1 MSKPYPHIFSPITIG
16 GVTFKNRIWAGPAG
30 THLLQRQETYPAD
43 ATIAYYREKA
53 SGGSAVITVSCENMD
68 RLKKPDAIHNN
79 YTLFAREAHGQWVKL
94 TDAIHEFGAKAS
106 IEFLAFTYHGYD
118 QNGRLKAW
126 SVNGGVNPD
135 NGRPMQMMPADEIQR
150 VAETYAEAAENA
162 VACGFDIIL
171 LHFGHGLMIS
181 QFMSPLY
188 NQRQDQFGGSFANRI
203 RFAEMIIDQI
213 RARVGR
219 KILLEVRIS
228 GNELAGEGQGGWE
241 EKDTIE
247 FVKKVQ
253 DRIDIIQV
261 STGSMLNG
269 TEHIMH
275 PISYFPA
282 GCNAY
287 LAAAVKASPEVK
299 IPVLTLGGFQPPDLI
314 EETLAEGK
322 ADLVAMVRGSIADS
336 HCVNKALDG
345 KADEIIPCIRCLH
358 CLDYG
363 RAEVFGCSVNPR
375 AGREIE
381 LADHLPSAQ
390 CKKVVII
397 GGGPAGM
404 AAAIYCLEQ
413 GHDVT
418 LYERSKALGG
428 KLIFA
433 KYSESKSDLANFMNY
448 QIHMM
453 DKLGVSLK
461 LSTEATPQLIV
472 DEKAD
477 VVIAALGAFPLLPP
491 IPGIDGA
498 NVLTA
503 EECYIRPDQ
512 VGQRVVVIGGGDVGC
527 ETAIFLLRQD
537 REISIVEMKN
547 TLAADSYWMYQEY
560 MTQVLASESK
570 VYLNARCKEINDRG
584 AIVIDPSGNEIL
596 IPADTVVIAAGMQP
610 QSQAAESYRQTA
622 PLFWNIGD
630 SLQAKNVLH
639 CTRSAFEAVRQI

>member
-1 MSKPYPHIFSPITIG
+1 MNNSYPHIFSPITIG

-30 THLLQRQETYPAD
+30 THLLQRQELYPTD
-43 ATIAYYREKA
+43 ATIAYYCEKA
-53 SGGSAVITVSCENMD
+53 SGGSAVITISCENMD
-68 RLKKPDAIHNN
+68 RLKKPDSVHNN
-79 YTLFAREAHGQWVKL
+79 YTLFAPEAHSQWRKL
-94 TDAIHEFGAKAS
+94 TDGIHKQGAKAS

-118 QNGRLKAW
+118 QNGSLKAW
-126 SVNGGVNPD
+126 SVNGGINPD

-188 NQRQDQFGGSFANRI
+188 NQRHDEFGGSFDNRI

-241 EKDTIE
+241 EKDTIK

-261 STGSMLNG
+261 STGSMMNG

-287 LAAAVKASPEVK
+287 LAAAVKASPEVL
-299 IPVLTLGGFQPPDLI
+299 IPVMTLGGFQHPDLV
-314 EETLAEGK
+314 EATLAEGK

-336 HCVNKALDG
+336 HCVNKALTG

-363 RAEVFGCSVNPR
+363 RADVFGCSVNPR
-375 AGREIE
+375 VGREIE
-381 LADHLPSAQ
+381 LADQLPTVPG
-390 CKKVVII
+390 KKAVVI

-404 AAAIYCLEQ
+404 AAAIYGREL

-418 LYERSKALGG
+418 LYERSPMLGG
-428 KLIFA
+428 KLNFA
-433 KYSESKSDLANFMNY
+433 RYSTGKTDLADFMNY
-448 QIHMM
+448 QIHML
-453 DKLGVSLK
+453 DKLGVRLK
-461 LSTEATPQLIV
+461 LSTEATPKLIAA
-472 DEKAD
+472 EKAD
-477 VVIAALGAFPLLPP
+477 VVIAALGAVPFLPS
-491 IPGIDGA
+491 IQGIDGA
-498 NVLTA
+498 NVMTA
-503 EECYIRPDQ
+503 EECYLHPER

-547 TLAADSYWMYQEY
+547 TLAADSYWMYQDY
-560 MTQVLASESK
+560 MIQLLANESK
-570 VYLNARCKEINDRG
+570 FYLNARCKEINGSG
-584 AIVIDPSGNEIL
+584 AVVIDQNRNDIL

-610 QSQAAESYRQTA
+610 QSKAAETYRQTA

-630 SLQAKNVLH
+630 SLQARNVLH
-639 CTRSAFEAVRQI
+639 CTHSAFDAVMQI